1 MKILQQLLMRKKA
14 IELKEST
21 RMMNSHRSD
30 NEKNYLIEEGKKISI
45 HGIIKQIEI
54 INKNLKSQI

>member
-1 MKILQQLLMRKKA
+1 
-14 IELKEST
+14 
-21 RMMNSHRSD
+21 MMNSHRSD